1 MRKIATTMA
10 ALNGNDTVQK
20 VGELSKNYDGIRLGF
35 DMKK

>member
-1 MRKIATTMA
+1 VAMFS
-10 ALNGNDTVQK
+10 GNTTVQK